1 MRSTCSFLT
10 LIGLVVLTS
19 SCKAPERTKEW
30 WENAEFFQIYPRS
43 FKDSDGD
50 GLGDLNG
57 ITSKLQYLKDIGV
70 KSAWISPI
78 FKSPMFDMGYDVSN
92 YIDIHPGYGT
102 LEDFDNLILEANRL
116 GLKILLDFVP
126 NHSSDEHEWFVKSEN
141 RVEGFEDYYIWDDGK
156 IDPSNPAKRLPPSNW
171 LSAFRGSGWTWS
183 DKRNQFYY
191 HAFNVKQPDLNFR
204 NPLVVKEMEKVLTF
218 WLERGVSGFRCDAVT
233 NIYEK
238 APFGGIYQDEPVN
251 PDQPDPDDFD
261 HLKHIYVMD
270 QPESIE
276 IVYEWRKLLDE
287 YREKNGGD
295 QRILMIETGSPN
307 SYSHRFYGN
316 ATVEGAQLPF
326 NFNLIFKVQKNT
338 NAKELVEAVDTWL
351 DGLPFGRTPNWVVS
365 SFRYLRVMERR
376 LKQKI

>member
-1 MRSTCSFLT
+1 MRPTCLFLALT
-10 LIGLVVLTS
+10 YFLVLTY

-30 WENAEFFQIYPRS
+30 WENAEFYQIYPRS

-78 FKSPMFDMGYDVSN
+78 FNSPMFDMGYDVSN
-92 YIDIHPGYGT
+92 YTDIYPGYGT
-102 LEDFDNLILEANRL
+102 LEDFDNLIAEANRL

-126 NHSSDEHEWFVKSEN
+126 NHSSDEHEWFVKSAN
-141 RVEGFEDYYIWDDGK
+141 REAGFEDYYIWDDGK
-156 IDPSNPAKRLPPSNW
+156 VDPSDPSKRLPPSNW
-171 LSAFRGSGWTWS
+171 LSAFRGSGWTWNE
-183 DKRNQFYY
+183 KRRQFYY
-191 HAFNVKQPDLNFR
+191 HAFTVKQPDLNFR

-233 NIYEK
+233 NIFEK
-238 APFGGIYQDEPVN
+238 APVDGVYLDEPLN

-270 QPESIE
+270 QPESIQ

-287 YREKNGGD
+287 FRQKNGGD

-307 SYSHRFYGN
+307 SYSHQFYGN
-316 ATVEGAQLPF
+316 VTTEGAQLPF
-326 NFNLIFKVQKNT
+326 NFNLIFKVHKTT
-338 NAKELVEAVDTWL
+338 NAQGLVEAIDTWL
-351 DGLPFGRTPNWVVS
+351 DGLPAGRTPNWVVS
-365 SFRYLRVMERR
+365 YIILLIVPF
-376 LKQKI
+376 